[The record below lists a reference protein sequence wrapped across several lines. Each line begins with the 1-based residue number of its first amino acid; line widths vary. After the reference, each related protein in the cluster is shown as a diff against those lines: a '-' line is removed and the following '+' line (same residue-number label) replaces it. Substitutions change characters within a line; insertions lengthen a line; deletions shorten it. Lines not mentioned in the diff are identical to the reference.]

1 MRQRFTSTLPPL
13 NRYAQIYIHQI
24 LALNVEQAFHEYPVL
39 KDIIEMVEKAYV
51 NGVPPHCLPPSR
63 SHNFDPMASSIF
75 IIQWA
80 EFMKMRN
87 LEIQQI
93 FRHRH
98 ILVTGTP
105 TDPMNFDEEGLS
117 TLAPLHQKNV
127 FQGESSI

>member
-1 MRQRFTSTLPPL
+1 VQ
-13 NRYAQIYIHQI
+13 
-24 LALNVEQAFHEYPVL
+24 QAFREYPVL

-51 NGVPPHCLPPSR
+51 DGVPLHHLLPARSR
-63 SHNFDPMASSIF
+63 NFDPLASSIF
-75 IIQWA
+75 IIPWA
-80 EFMKMRN
+80 EFMKMPN
-87 LEIQQI
+87 VEIQQI